1 MKPIQF
7 EAVKYA
13 MNQTK
18 DGHRLTLTIHPD
30 DVPEEIFRDY
40 VGARY
45 QFVAVRLDDQNQPL
59 DRQKAFAGER
69 SMRIASMLVKDP
81 KFWEWLKSINQ
92 IDHEDVNEASE
103 WMKIKLQISSKKE
116 LPYKPEAQQ
125 ILDKIYREYEA
136 WKN

>member
-1 MKPIQF
+1 M
-7 EAVKYA
+7 
-13 MNQTK
+13 
-18 DGHRLTLTIHPD
+18 
-30 DVPEEIFRDY
+30 
-40 VGARY
+40 
-45 QFVAVRLDDQNQPL
+45 RLDDQDQPL

-69 SMRIASMLVKDP
+69 SMRIAAMLVKDP
-81 KFWEWLKSINQ
+81 KFWEWLKSMNQ

-125 ILDKIYREYEA
+125 ILDKIYREFEA